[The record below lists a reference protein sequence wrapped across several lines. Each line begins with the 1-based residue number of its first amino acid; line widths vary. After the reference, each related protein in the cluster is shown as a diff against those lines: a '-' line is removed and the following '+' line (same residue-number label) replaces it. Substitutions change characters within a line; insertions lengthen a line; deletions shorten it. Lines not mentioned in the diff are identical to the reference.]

1 MPLYLVQDSDRPLF
15 IIGRSYQDAVVQW
28 KQVVASENLD
38 DDGRLPDIQDPD
50 GVQKLCDDDDLAG
63 NLLAAQVPDL
73 RVPRSAVRQLVAGH
87 PSDAGWMH
95 AVTHDALVNFLR
107 WADAVRNTQV
117 RHLRRQ
123 QIAGQVIVVA
133 QLLYAVGVLNVRQAS
148 VIVQVFA
155 GNDLFPLHDGVLIAA
170 ADDEQRPIGILN
182 QVQRHGG
189 PQGLSVGG
197 FTARAAHRRRDASR
211 TWRFLIRCRCTPSN
225 QAWARCNAGVGFV
238 ASAVLTAKMRLS
250 RMDCERAGRR
260 LGRGSLMRRAP
271 RGW

>member
-95 AVTHDALVNFLR
+95 DVTHDALVNFLR
-107 WADAVRNTQV
+107 WADAVRNSAKTVDPENRDPQHWCLVVTPTEFHSLLAALRHYAEALRGGSLANDVRDIASNADEVTPLDADQV
-117 RHLRRQ
+117 DELATR
-123 QIAGQVIVVA
+123 
-133 QLLYAVGVLNVRQAS
+133 LNVR
-148 VIVQVFA
+148 
-155 GNDLFPLHDGVLIAA
+155 
-170 ADDEQRPIGILN
+170 
-182 QVQRHGG
+182 
-189 PQGLSVGG
+189 
-197 FTARAAHRRRDASR
+197 
-211 TWRFLIRCRCTPSN
+211 
-225 QAWARCNAGVGFV
+225 
-238 ASAVLTAKMRLS
+238 
-250 RMDCERAGRR
+250 
-260 LGRGSLMRRAP
+260 
-271 RGW
+271 